1 MKILKIRFENINSLK
16 GVHEIDFSVNP
27 LVSAGLFAIT
37 GATGTGKTTILDVI
51 TLSLFDR
58 IPRVDEKISKGLI
71 ERTGLII
78 TRNMNSCFAEVSY
91 QCLKGIFTSK
101 WSISLTRN
109 GTLREYELEL
119 YDSSGALLDLKKTE
133 VPALNEKNIGLN
145 FDQFIKAIILAQ
157 GDFSAFLKAKGDE
170 RGKLLEQITGSTIYR
185 KLGIAAFNKNKQF
198 GQELE
203 NLLARENDL
212 RNRLLD
218 DNAFAQLL
226 SELAE
231 RDSAIKTYSARLK
244 TLNDQKKLREQIL
257 QLTSNVAAKETR
269 EKELTTEYE
278 EFIRLNG
285 ERLEKH
291 RKLIPFSKKLW
302 DWQQLGKSLINN
314 TERQGKIQED
324 ISVCQNRDEE
334 IRKEVTRLTGSE
346 DEVSAAL
353 NAFEKKVLEI
363 ERQKAEKETVA
374 VAGKKE
380 IARIC
385 SELNLKPDLS
395 SPEKM
400 DAEVSRLIGEKDSS
414 IRLLIAG
421 LDPELLESPETGLRK
436 VRSFSEFADSYKT
449 EKLQLNNLKQQL
461 EKDNKELSEAKM
473 VIDELPD
480 MITLAKDE
488 KIKSDLIHE
497 NLIKERRIR
506 ELSASLEEHRHRLT
520 DGEPCPLCG
529 SVNHP
534 YSQNGPAA
542 ADELAGAIREAGEEC
557 EKRRKTLFSLETR
570 LNQNT
575 EIREKKSKEIAGIER
590 DILKVNEK
598 CNSALSGLPPE
609 YRSKEPQAIIDSLR
623 TIADD
628 LEKFLS
634 ESAAKT
640 KLTDLTG
647 RLRNLLDL
655 TTVADELY
663 RQRQLLFTGTDVRQ
677 VTGSLMKRF
686 TENNTTRNKQ
696 LEDKKELDERVEK
709 DRKDLTA
716 LEEELKNE
724 LPDYP
729 EIGKAFEDIIKETDY
744 RILTTR
750 EENLKNGLL
759 EIRTTLNEFRSR
771 LSEMKL
777 SDTPEPV
784 EDLNAGL
791 ETIGKRLEEEN
802 LLRDGLVTRK
812 GIQTE
817 SLKVLET
824 VNADI
829 ERQKKTSEK
838 WVLLNRYIGDAEGRK
853 FSTFAQQLTLH
864 QLVRLANRR
873 LRMLNDRY
881 QLDIPEKDKDDSLS
895 VIDTHMGDL
904 KRSVK
909 SLSGGESFLVSLA
922 LALALSDLASRQV
935 DIKSLFIDEGF
946 GSLDRLTL
954 DMTIDTLEKLQFET
968 SKTIGVISHIEA
980 MQERIATQIR
990 LTRNGQGY
998 SSMEIV

>member
-27 LVSAGLFAIT
+27 LASAGLFAIT

-51 TLSLFDR
+51 TLALFDR

-91 QCLKGIFTSK
+91 QCIKGIFTSK
-101 WSISLTRN
+101 WSISKTRT

-133 VPALNEKNIGLN
+133 VPPLNEKNIGLN

-170 RGKLLEQITGSTIYR
+170 RGKLLEQITGSWIYR
-185 KLGIAAFNKNKQF
+185 ELGKAAFSKNRQF

-203 NLLARENDL
+203 NLLAREKDL

-218 DNAFAQLL
+218 DDSFAKLL

-231 RDSAIKTYSARLK
+231 RDSAIKTYAARIK
-244 TLNDQKKLREQIL
+244 TLNDQKKLKEDIR
-257 QLTSNVAAKETR
+257 QLTSNLAVKETR
-269 EKELTTEYE
+269 EKELAAEHE

-285 ERLEKH
+285 ARLEKH
-291 RKLIPFSKKLW
+291 RKLMPFSKKLW
-302 DWQQLGKSLINN
+302 DWQQLVKNLISN
-314 TERQGKIQED
+314 TERQGKILQD
-324 ISVCQNRDEE
+324 IAGCKNRDEE
-334 IRKEVTRLTGSE
+334 IRKEVARLTGSE
-346 DEVSAAL
+346 DEVPAAL
-353 NAFEKKVLEI
+353 DAFEKKVLEI
-363 ERQKAEKETVA
+363 ERQKAEKDTLA
-374 VAGKKE
+374 ATGKKE
-380 IARIC
+380 IVRIC
-385 SELNLKPDLS
+385 GELKLKPDLS
-395 SPEKM
+395 NPGKM
-400 DAEVSRLIGEKDSS
+400 EAEVSSLKAEKDSS
-414 IRLLIAG
+414 IGRLTAG

-436 VRSFSEFADSYKT
+436 VRSFSEFADRYKT
-449 EKLQLNNLKQQL
+449 EKLQLNNLRQQL
-461 EKDNKELSEAKM
+461 EKNNKELSEALK
-473 VIDELPD
+473 VIDELPE
-480 MITLAKDE
+480 MIAKAKD
-488 KIKSDLIHE
+488 KKTKADLIQE
-497 NLIKERRIR
+497 NLTKERRIR
-506 ELSASLEEHRHRLT
+506 ELSASLEEHRKQLT

-529 SVNHP
+529 SVHHP
-534 YSQNGPAA
+534 YSEHGPAA
-542 ADELAGAIREAGEEC
+542 ADELAGKIKEAGEEC
-557 EKRRKTLFSLETR
+557 ELCRKALFSLETR

-575 EIREKKSKEIAGIER
+575 EIKEKKSKEIAGIER
-590 DILKVNEK
+590 DILKVTEK
-598 CNSALSGLPPE
+598 CNSALSGLPEE
-609 YRSKEPQAIIDSLR
+609 YRSMEPQNILDSLR
-623 TIADD
+623 TLTDD
-628 LEKFLS
+628 LEKLIS

-640 KLTDLTG
+640 KLNDLTG
-647 RLRNLLDL
+647 RLVTLLEL
-655 TTVADELY
+655 TALADELHQK
-663 RQRQLLFTGTDVRQ
+663 RRLLFSGIDVRQ
-677 VTGSLMKRF
+677 ATGSLMKRF
-686 TENNTTRNKQ
+686 TENNTTSNRQ

-729 EIGKAFEDIIKETDY
+729 VIGKALEDIIKETDY
-744 RILTTR
+744 RVLSNR
-750 EENLKNGLL
+750 EENLKNSLL
-759 EIRTTLNEFRSR
+759 EINTTLKEFSSR

-777 SDTPEPV
+777 ADTPAQV
-784 EDLNAGL
+784 EDLNAEL
-791 ETIGKRLEEEN
+791 ETVGRKLEEEN
-802 LLRDGLVTRK
+802 ILRDGLVTRK

-817 SLKVLET
+817 SLKELET

-838 WVLLNRYIGDAEGRK
+838 WVLLNKYIGDAEGRK
-853 FSTFAQQLTLH
+853 FSTFAQQLTLF
-864 QLVRLANRR
+864 QLVKLANRR

-881 QLDIPEKDKDDSLS
+881 QLDIPEEDKDDSLN